1 LTLLLTDGFDA
12 GANRLG
18 ALALRIADRMDTALT
33 GGGARSASSATALSA
48 IYNFLDSPSI
58 DQLSRVL
65 GLTSSAT
72 VRLVDGLAADGLATR
87 MGGSDGRVTVIELT
101 PAGRR
106 KAKAMVAARAGVLV
120 DALAPLSARDRAAF
134 ERMLDQLLIGL
145 IPKPTGK
152 GWMCRLCD
160 TGVCGAERGE
170 PCPLTQAAFAE
181 R

>member
-1 LTLLLTDGFDA
+1 MTSLLTDKFDA

-18 ALALRIADRMDTALT
+18 ALALRITDRMDTALT
-33 GGGARSASSATALSA
+33 GGGVRSASSATALSA
-48 IYNFLDSPSI
+48 IYNFLDAPSI
-58 DQLSRVL
+58 DQLHRVL

-72 VRLVDGLAADGLATR
+72 VRLVDRLVGEGLATR
-87 MGGSDGRVTVIELT
+87 TRGSDGRVTVIDLT

-106 KAKAMVAARAGVLV
+106 QAKAMVAARAAVLV
-120 DALAPLSARDRAAF
+120 DALAPLSDRDRATF
-134 ERMLDQLLIGL
+134 ERMLDQILISL

-160 TGVCGAERGE
+160 TGVCGAERGG
-170 PCPLTQAAFAE
+170 PCPLTQAAFAD